1 MKLGCKRRC
10 NLYWKH
16 VGPENTGTNR
26 KWVAG
31 EGGGRFRVQ
40 ETGCGGGMYI
50 VAIRVE

>member
-31 EGGGRFRVQ
+31 GGRFRVQ
-40 ETGCGGGMYI
+40 EQVEEGGGI
-50 VAIRVE
+50 